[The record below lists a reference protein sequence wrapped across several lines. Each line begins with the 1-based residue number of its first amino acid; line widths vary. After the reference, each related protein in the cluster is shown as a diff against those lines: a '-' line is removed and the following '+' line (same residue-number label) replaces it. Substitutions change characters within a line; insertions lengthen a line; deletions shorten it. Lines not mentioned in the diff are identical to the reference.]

1 MSAAAVLS
9 REARSHVAHA
19 RCEDFAA
26 LLPDGCVNLLW
37 LDPPYFRVVD
47 EAWDRAWKTEAAY
60 LEWLRAMVREAARV
74 LAPNGS
80 LYLFASP
87 QMGGRVECIAR
98 ESLEVLNHLVW
109 VKRQGWHAKA
119 DDEAARVY
127 FPQTER
133 VIFAEHRSFQSDR
146 IREYLC
152 AERDRAGL
160 TTRDVAEAFQKK
172 TGSRTVTGMASHWFD
187 ASQWA
192 FPTEENYLWLRSLFC
207 QNGDP
212 LLAPE
217 HACLR
222 REYEDLRRPF
232 DASLGG
238 PTTDTW
244 TYETV
249 TPSGSKHPCE
259 KPADMLRDVVF
270 ASSRPGD
277 VVCEFFGG
285 SFRMAEVALSHGRRY
300 LGCDADPHW
309 AAVGVERARAAER
322 GTLAMVPARPGKA
335 PRSTGQLSLLDA
347 LAGAR

>member
-26 LLPDGCVNLLW
+26 LLPDGSVNLLW

-87 QMGGRVECIAR
+87 KMGAAVEMMTSEYLRVLNGITWAKPEPSNAAKYGPENFRQFVQMSERVVFAEKRAAAVSAVGDTIALAR
-98 ESLEVLNHLVW
+98 GAAGLSRSDLEVRLGYVS
-109 VKRQGWHAKA
+109 KA
-119 DDEAARVY
+119 DPSRGTSLAYRWEVEGPGACVPTADDFVRALRACGDD
-127 FPQTER
+127 
-133 VIFAEHRSFQSDR
+133 RSEEVLAS
-146 IREYLC
+146 EY
-152 AERDRAGL
+152 
-160 TTRDVAEAFQKK
+160 
-172 TGSRTVTGMASHWFD
+172 
-187 ASQWA
+187 
-192 FPTEENYLWLRSLFC
+192 RSLV
-207 QNGDP
+207 
-212 LLAPE
+212 
-217 HACLR
+217 
-222 REYEDLRRPF
+222 RPF
-232 DASLGG
+232 VAPPSF
-238 PTTDTW
+238 TDVW
-244 TYETV
+244 TYAAAPS
-249 TPSGSKHPCE
+249 TPSRHVCE
-259 KPADMLRDVVF
+259 KPADMLHDVVF